1 MEKFEPFQITHWT
14 GLLAVIIM
22 GYLTIKKGLSYSN
35 AESRSRF
42 GLMVASIPIVFYI
55 SRDLYTAYLG
65 IYDYKIDLPLHLC
78 RMSALLLPLMH
89 YTRNRLIFGVLY
101 FWTFVGAG
109 NALATPDLVIDFPS
123 VEYFVYFIGHSYLI
137 VGVFYAIFV
146 YKMTPGW
153 KDFRNA
159 VIGTNIYVLLS
170 MGFNSILGSNYF
182 YTLGKPDVPS
192 LLDYLGPWPMYLIT
206 GQLLMFGLFF
216 IVLTPFLY
224 LQKR

>member
-22 GYLTIKKGLSYSN
+22 GYLTIKRGLSYSN